1 MRQSTSTESYQRNIA
16 RPETRSEFYPPQ
28 AMDAA
33 ARKRLAKLLA
43 RTSSPHQGEVLV
55 AARKANELLA
65 KLRLGWDDVLRSPPT
80 WDITKRD
87 NYEPMSGWAVG
98 KPDNRPHK
106 IRAGRIR
113 HFLGLIP
120 LPIRILLAP
129 LSVAAYLAAWVM
141 EESDDSMDLLS
152 RSIFGALLS
161 LAIFGLWSVLILLL
175 IEETPI

>member
-1 MRQSTSTESYQRNIA
+1 
-16 RPETRSEFYPPQ
+16 
-28 AMDAA
+28 MDAA
-33 ARKRLAKLLA
+33 TRRRLAKLLA
-43 RTSSPHQGEVLV
+43 RTSSPHESEVLV

-65 KLRLGWDDVLRSPPT
+65 KLRLGWDDVLRSPPA
-80 WDITKRD
+80 WDIAKRD
-87 NYEPMSGWAVG
+87 NYEPMSGWGPGKHSGWRADLSSEGAVG
-98 KPDNRPHK
+98 RPDNRPHK

-152 RSIFGALLS
+152 RSIFSVLLS